1 MSTEIH
7 RQSRMLDWSPML
19 SRFLDFL
26 KMQRNDLRKFVSSST
41 FAVGFVLSAVYFF
54 DVELAVV
61 ATFLLASGL
70 LVLSMIALALIIFLI
85 ANKFRKNRKALF
97 NLNFDDQKK

>member
-7 RQSRMLDWSPML
+7 RQLRLLDWSLML

-54 DVELAVV
+54 DVELSVV
-61 ATFLLASGL
+61 ARFLFASGL

-85 ANKFRKNRKALF
+85 VNKFRKNRKALF
-97 NLNFDDQKK
+97 NLKFGDRRK